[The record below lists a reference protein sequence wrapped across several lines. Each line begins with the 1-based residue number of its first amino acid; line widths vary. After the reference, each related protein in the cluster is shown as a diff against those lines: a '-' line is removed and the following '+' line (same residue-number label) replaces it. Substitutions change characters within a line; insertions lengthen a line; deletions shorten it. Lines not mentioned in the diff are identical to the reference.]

1 MLAILYLIFSSFI
14 GYNLMKTFIP
24 RLFNVSKEI
33 SLMGKKINL
42 SNWMVTLPAAFLTG
56 TLFSTWFTYL
66 ITYGIAV
73 LFSGVERPLLYGNII
88 TFAIFILLTVIFL
101 IKYKEDFKLFF
112 SKFKNI
118 RLSVFINF
126 VLSHKTELIYVLV
139 CLFLWSNLMVRSF
152 NINSKNE
159 MMLGISVFS
168 DFGAHIP
175 MIRSFSEGSNFPTEY
190 PHYSA
195 SGSDSITGNNVMY
208 HFMFHFLSGNLE
220 FLGLRIDWAFNL
232 PSILAMMAFLMLLYS
247 LVVLIFGNRLTAVL
261 AAVLFLFRSSFAV
274 FTFTANL
281 KLESPNE
288 TGINKYISIVKQY
301 LNIILNNTTN
311 IGKTTHEDWGF
322 YAQKVF
328 VNKRHYIFALG
339 IAMLV
344 LIIVFP
350 LFKQMIIKLRKTRVQ
365 AVEKINELELQLNA
379 EEQSIQVEDESI
391 QAQNPIVKPSL
402 TSLRRKLW
410 LDEFIL
416 NKDAWMPANVSRS
429 VVAGLLL
436 GLIGFWN
443 GSVVISMLPVLFF
456 MAILSKRRLEYLN
469 IAAISVILVFA
480 QTLFFTWGQIS
491 TSSVNLFIGYLA
503 QFPDGINTMAK
514 DYLQQGNYSEF
525 IKLIPDLSYNILL
538 FYLELL
544 GFFLLLLVTSIPF
557 SKKGGR
563 WLTLAFVSPLVI
575 ATLFSFS
582 SDVGANHVIIIFSVI
597 LLNIIIANML
607 TKLSVSKNI
616 MVPIFILG
624 LAEVLFYT
632 SSVLFK
638 FEMLFVPANIF
649 ALIIAVIVFITVIIV
664 KRKFDIVRAI
674 SISVA
679 VILIVAITSSGILD
693 GLVLYNMDKP
703 STPGRLYSMNNPV
716 INWVEDNTDRKAVF
730 LINPDFLH
738 LVLIAGRSVYL
749 GGAYFVSTAGYD
761 WDKRMRIVKNIYGA
775 SDANTL
781 RELIEENEID
791 YIVIDDSN
799 RHTEDY
805 TLNEDLIKSTF
816 EPVFND
822 PVSNTQIYK
831 VK

>member
-1 MLAILYLIFSSFI
+1 MLAILYLILNSFI
-14 GYNLMKTFIP
+14 GYNLMKKFIP

-33 SLMGKKINL
+33 SLLGKKIIL

-56 TLFSTWFTYL
+56 TLFVTWFTYL

-73 LFSGVERPLLYGNII
+73 LFSGVKRPLLYGNII
-88 TFAIFILLTVIFL
+88 TFIILILLTVIFL
-101 IKYKEDFKLFF
+101 IKDKEDFKLFF
-112 SKFKNI
+112 SKFKKI
-118 RLSVFINF
+118 RIPEFKNF
-126 VLSHKTELIYVLV
+126 VLSHKTELIYILV
-139 CLFLWSNLMVRSF
+139 CLFLWSILMVRSF
-152 NINSKNE
+152 NINSNNE

-190 PHYSA
+190 PHYAA
-195 SGSDSITGNNVMY
+195 SGSGSITGNNVMY

-232 PSILAMMAFLMLLYS
+232 PSILSMLAFLMLLYS
-247 LVVLIFGNRLTAVL
+247 LVVLIFGNRLTAIL
-261 AAVLFLFRSSFAV
+261 AALLFLFRSSFAV
-274 FTFTANL
+274 FTFTAEL
-281 KLESPNE
+281 KLESPTE
-288 TGINKYISIVKQY
+288 TGIMKYITIIKQY
-301 LNIILNNTTN
+301 LETILNNTNN
-311 IGKTTHEDWGF
+311 IGKTVHEDWGF

-350 LFKQMIIKLRKTRVQ
+350 LFKQMVLKLRKTRVQ
-365 AVEKINELELQLNA
+365 AVEQINELDASLSN
-379 EEQSIQVEDESI
+379 EEGSI
-391 QAQNPIVKPSL
+391 QAENPITKPSL

-416 NKDAWMPANVSRS
+416 NKDAWMPANIKRS
-429 VVAGLLL
+429 VIAGLLL

-469 IAAISVILVFA
+469 IAGISIILVFA
-480 QTLFFTWGQIS
+480 QTLFFAGGQIS
-491 TSSVNLFIGYLA
+491 TSSINLFIGYLA
-503 QFPDGINTMAK
+503 QFPDGINTIAK
-514 DYLQQGNYSEF
+514 DFLEQGNYSEF

-538 FYLELL
+538 FYLQLL
-544 GFFLLLLVTSIPF
+544 GFFFLLLATSIPF

-563 WLTLAFVSPLVI
+563 WLTLAFLSPLAM

-607 TKLSVSKNI
+607 TKLSASKSFTI
-616 MVPIFILG
+616 PVFIFGLSEIL
-624 LAEVLFYT
+624 LYI

-638 FEMLFVPANIF
+638 FEKLFVPANIF
-649 ALIIAVIVFITVIIV
+649 ALIIAVIVFISVTII
-664 KRKFDIVRAI
+664 KRKFDFVRAT

-693 GLVLYNMDKP
+693 GFVLYNMDNP

-716 INWVEDNTDRKAVF
+716 LNWVEDNTDRKDVF
-730 LINPDFLH
+730 LINPEFIH
-738 LVLIAGRSVYL
+738 LVLLAGRSVYL

-761 WDKRMRIVKNIYGA
+761 WDKRMKTVKNIYGA

-781 RELIEENEID
+781 RELIKENEID
-791 YIVIDDSN
+791 YIVIDNSN
-799 RHTEDY
+799 RETEDY
-805 TLNEDLIKSTF
+805 TLNEGLIKSTF
-816 EPVFND
+816 KPVYDD
-822 PVSNTQIYK
+822 PTSNTQIYK